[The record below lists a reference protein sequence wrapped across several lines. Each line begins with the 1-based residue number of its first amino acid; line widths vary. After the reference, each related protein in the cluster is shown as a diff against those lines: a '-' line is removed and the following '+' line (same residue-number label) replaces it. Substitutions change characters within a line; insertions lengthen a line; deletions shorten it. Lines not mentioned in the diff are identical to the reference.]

1 MTFIELFKRLPIIS
15 GLAILGIGAASQ
27 ALAAPMPGTCVNTKG
42 TKDFYFPF
50 DAQYTDPENNRPGV
64 IIHDAS
70 KGKWNLYEGYIAE
83 CGCDNMI
90 EAYFTADSLL
100 RAVDAEVD
108 GWTYYVLNEYLSVA
122 SAVTI
127 AGGHDPGTKFKVPF
141 SNLSN
146 IMPPQYKVP
155 CNSVK
160 NEYDSGATGTV
171 NLMFRRPF
179 VGVQVIPRTNLLEIY
194 MSSTSGVR
202 SPEPVARV
210 SMSGTVTVPQNC
222 EISPQPVVI
231 NFGEI
236 MSARFK
242 EKGKMPKDF
251 TPYHQELTL
260 ACRNISDGVKVSL
273 SFNGEADTT
282 ELDALKSDNKS
293 IAVKIEDAERNV
305 VAPNGGKL
313 PVVMNYAEQ
322 TGKTEMT
329 LYPVNTTNKPPEV
342 GVFNST
348 ATIRVEIE

>member
-15 GLAILGIGAASQ
+15 GLAILGIGAAFQ

-42 TKDFYFPF
+42 TKEFYFPF
-50 DAQYTDPENNRPGV
+50 DAKYTDPENNRPGV

-70 KGKWNLYEGYIAE
+70 KGNWNLYEGYIAE
-83 CGCDNMI
+83 CGCNEMI
-90 EAYFTADSLL
+90 EAYFTAESLL
-100 RAVDAEVD
+100 PVLDKAVD
-108 GWTYYVLNEYLSVA
+108 GWTYYVLNNYLSVA
-122 SAVTI
+122 SAVDI
-127 AGGHDPGTKFKVPF
+127 AGDRNERLKVPF
-141 SNLSN
+141 SNESN
-146 IMPPQYKVP
+146 NMPVKYKVA
-155 CNSVK
+155 CNSPK
-160 NEYDSGATGTV
+160 NEYDSGATGQV

-179 VGVQVIPRTNLLEIY
+179 VGVQVIPLTPLLEIY
-194 MSSTSGVR
+194 MSSTSGVK
-202 SPEPVARV
+202 SPQPVARV

-242 EKGKMPKDF
+242 DKGKMPKDF

-273 SFNGEADTT
+273 SFNGEADAT
-282 ELDALKSDNKS
+282 ELDALKSDNES

-305 VAPNGGKL
+305 VAPNGGQL

-329 LYPVNTTNKPPEV
+329 LYPVNTTNKLPEV